1 MFLAPHEP
9 SSRKRIHK
17 RKKHSNTASLR
28 PDTLHLNFSVSL
40 LNHFHLKFY
49 HQVPISE
56 QWSIHRPVRGQSSKI
71 EFSQGA
77 NAIYLINVL
86 IWIVFFG
93 KTGGIP
99 RNQKSE
105 STQPTHPDD
114 CGSPTRWWQHQ
125 SGSRTS
131 RTAQQGRRWTGTAR
145 PCHGRGPPSK
155 LPIRDVDNFNRNS
168 SMMVNDGQF
177 FKCRYP

>member
-17 RKKHSNTASLR
+17 RKKTFKHSLCKAWHPPFEFLSFPIESL
-28 PDTLHLNFSVSL
+28 SL
-40 LNHFHLKFY
+40 GKFY

-168 SMMVNDGQF
+168 SMMVNDGQ
-177 FKCRYP
+177 CCSIL